1 MIDGEK
7 GCKVRLVV
15 HGNQAMDQLNTDLP
29 TVRKSSLRLLFF
41 IAVQYGWRVKTAD
54 VTSAFLQA
62 DQLDRDVHVK
72 PPADIHVAGTLW
84 KLWVPVYGMGDS
96 GKKWYLTISVWLV
109 NKGCIKADHD
119 PAFFFYVWKGELRGV
134 ICLHVDD
141 GIYCGDTI
149 FEEKIIKPMMER
161 FQFGKIEEGDFKSLG
176 WNIENN
182 SNKEILVSQVEYIES
197 KLEYLPLEQEG
208 LHLDKTSLS

>member
-1 MIDGEK
+1 M
-7 GCKVRLVV
+7 
-15 HGNQAMDQLNTDLP
+15 
-29 TVRKSSLRLLFF
+29 
-41 IAVQYGWRVKTAD
+41 
-54 VTSAFLQA
+54 
-62 DQLDRDVHVK
+62 
-72 PPADIHVAGTLW
+72 
-84 KLWVPVYGMGDS
+84 
-96 GKKWYLTISVWLV
+96 
-109 NKGCIKADHD
+109 
-119 PAFFFYVWKGELRGV
+119 
-134 ICLHVDD
+134 HVDD

>member
-1 MIDGEK
+1 M
-7 GCKVRLVV
+7 
-15 HGNQAMDQLNTDLP
+15 
-29 TVRKSSLRLLFF
+29 
-41 IAVQYGWRVKTAD
+41 Y
-54 VTSAFLQA
+54 
-62 DQLDRDVHVK
+62 VK

-149 FEEKIIKPMMER
+149 FEEKIVKPMMER

-176 WNIENN
+176 WNIKNN
-182 SNKEILVSQVEYIES
+182 SNKEILVSQVEYID
-197 KLEYLPLEQEG
+197 LIQMTYLLLQI
-208 LHLDKTSLS
+208 SLFLRLSLGS